1 MNSILLVGGGGH
13 CRSLIDVIE
22 SQGVYRIV
30 GILDNEKTIGDTIL
44 NYPII
49 GSDADLSSLTSSVKK
64 TVITVGQIKTSQIR
78 KRLYEAAKSCEM
90 NLPLIASPYAY
101 ISKHSEILEG
111 VSVMHGAIINAGVKI
126 GVNSIINSAA
136 LIEHDVCV
144 GDHCHI
150 STGARIN
157 GGVTIES
164 GSFIGSGAILRQGIS
179 VGQNCVIGAGC
190 IVLKDVVGNTVM
202 RAST

>member
-1 MNSILLVGGGGH
+1 MNSILLIGGGSH

-22 SQGVYRIV
+22 SQDVYRIV
-30 GILDNEKTIGDTIL
+30 GILDNEKIKGDTIL
-44 NYPII
+44 NYPIL
-49 GSDADLSSLTSSVKK
+49 GSDADLFSLTSLVKNA
-64 TVITVGQIKTSQIR
+64 VITVGQIKTSQIR
-78 KRLYEAAKSCEM
+78 KRLYDAAKGCEM

-136 LIEHDVCV
+136 LIEHDVFV
-144 GDHCHI
+144 GNHCHI

-164 GSFIGSGAILRQGIS
+164 GSFIGSGAVLKQGVT

-190 IVLKDVVGNTVM
+190 IVFDDVASNTVM
-202 RAST
+202 RASI

>member
-30 GILDNEKTIGDTIL
+30 GILDNKKIIGNTIF
-44 NYPII
+44 NYPIM
-49 GSDADLSSLTSSVKK
+49 GSDADLSSLTSLVKNV
-64 TVITVGQIKTSQIR
+64 VIAVGQIQSPQIR
-78 KRLYEAAKSCEM
+78 KRLYEAAKACEM
-90 NLPLIASPYAY
+90 KLPLIASPYAY

-126 GVNSIINSAA
+126 GVNCIINSAA

-164 GSFIGSGAILRQGIS
+164 GSFIGSGAVLKQGIC

-190 IVLKDVVGNTVM
+190 IVLDDVACNTVM
-202 RAST
+202 RA

>member
-1 MNSILLVGGGGH
+1 MNSILIVGGGGH

-22 SQGVYRIV
+22 TQGVYRIV
-30 GILDNEKTIGDTIL
+30 GILDNEKKMGDTIL

-49 GSDADLSSLTSSVKK
+49 GSDADLSSVTSLVKNV
-64 TVITVGQIKTSQIR
+64 VIAVGQIKSPQIR
-78 KRLYEAAKSCEM
+78 KRLYESTKACEIE
-90 NLPLIASPYAY
+90 LPVISSPYAY
-101 ISKHSEILEG
+101 ISKHSMILES

-126 GVNSIINSAA
+126 GVNCIINSMA

-150 STGARIN
+150 ASGARIN

-164 GSFIGSGAILRQGIS
+164 GSFIGSGAVLKQGVT

-190 IVLKDVVGNTVM
+190 IVLDDVANNIVM